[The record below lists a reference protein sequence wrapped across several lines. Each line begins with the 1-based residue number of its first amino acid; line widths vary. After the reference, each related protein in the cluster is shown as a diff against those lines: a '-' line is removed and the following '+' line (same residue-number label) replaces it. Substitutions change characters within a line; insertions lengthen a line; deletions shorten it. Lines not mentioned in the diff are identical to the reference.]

1 MKPVYQFTA
10 LILTLMCLSF
20 SAYSA
25 KGLSEQEA
33 QTFLYDSGL
42 DTLIESLGPA
52 MEQQLNLQRLT
63 KTNQLAFDQA
73 EAAIQQAIASIQG
86 TDLAMLY
93 LTTDAD
99 TKNLKQAMAFL
110 ASPLGRRIAAE
121 ERAASGPDS
130 QLEMQAYA
138 MEMSKTPPSEQ
149 RIQLVQ
155 SLADALNADQVILN
169 LMKGVFYTLVDVT
182 EGLTPEAS
190 SALKADLDAE
200 WQQMEPM
207 LTAQFRQFMVMGTH
221 YSYRNL
227 NDADLQRYIDFLN
240 TESGQAYWMAGLKII
255 DIYLQ
260 AFARELVTIIKQQK
274 N

>member
-1 MKPVYQFTA
+1 MKPLYRISV
-10 LILTLMCLSF
+10 LILTLLCLSF
-20 SAYSA
+20 SANAA

-63 KTNQLAFDQA
+63 QTNQLAFDQA
-73 EAAIQQAIASIQG
+73 EAAIQQAVASIQG

-93 LTTDAD
+93 LTTEAD
-99 TKNLKQAMAFL
+99 TEKLKQAMAFL

-130 QLEMQAYA
+130 QMEMQAYA
-138 MEMSKTPPSEQ
+138 AEMAKSPPSEQ

-155 SLADALNADQVILN
+155 ALADALNADQVILN

-182 EGLTPEAS
+182 KGLTPDAS
-190 SALKADLDAE
+190 ADLKASLDAE

-207 LTAQFRQFMVMGTH
+207 LTAQFKQFMIMGTH

-227 NDADLQRYIDFLN
+227 SDEELKRYIDFLN

-260 AFARELVTIIKQQK
+260 AFARELVSIIKQQK
-274 N
+274 G